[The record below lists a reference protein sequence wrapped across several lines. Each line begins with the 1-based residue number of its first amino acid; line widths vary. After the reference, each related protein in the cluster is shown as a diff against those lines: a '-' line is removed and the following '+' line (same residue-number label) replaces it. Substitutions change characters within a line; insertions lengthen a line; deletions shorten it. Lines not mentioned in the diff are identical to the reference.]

1 MQSNKH
7 AHFKLA
13 AVGVGALLVLGSS
26 AIAAGADST
35 AEISPSQIAL
45 DQAAELRVAVADGS
59 RPALSHVDGLHFQRT
74 GQSTEMTDINGT
86 MSQHTWV
93 VYQVV
98 ADQPG
103 SYNIPVGGHTLTLKV
118 GPAGSGRAPA
128 AFGSRRNL
136 PSDPDVSTRQGGQQG
151 QQGSLALLRVVL
163 PSKKLFI
170 GQSVPVTF
178 KAYFRAGTEVTLSGV
193 PSLGIPAFTFNHME
207 DKPRQSV
214 ESIGG
219 VPYRVA
225 TWTGQAS
232 AAMPGH
238 FTTQASLPI
247 VARYREVSQRPAAD
261 PFADMLDED
270 DAFSASP
277 SAMIR
282 SFMKQ
287 SAFGGS
293 LGDVFGQVRER
304 EITLHAPVQAVEVLA
319 PPSKGQPVSYNGAV
333 GRFDVSATLVPSSGA
348 MFAPMTLRIE
358 VTGQGNLD
366 RVSIPGLASSPN
378 WKTYPPS
385 AKVTP
390 EGTKIFEQAVVP
402 QSGGR
407 IELPSLSFSFFDPEQ
422 KQYVT
427 RSTAPIM
434 ADIAVTQAGTT
445 APIANLPKL
454 SPKLAEERATGL
466 RPNQIEEGRSVATL
480 LPPYRRSW
488 FWPVVAVPWLGLAI
502 VFARPRA
509 RGFSERTHRRALRET
524 VAQHRTAMKSAVAA
538 GDAIRFHEA
547 AGAALRER
555 LGEMWKIAP
564 DAITSAEAAARMGQD
579 DEPIV
584 AELRSAERLRYG
596 GAAEDPST
604 LTALQQTIERRLDQ
618 LENRT

>member
-1 MQSNKH
+1 MQPNKH
-7 AHFKLA
+7 AHVKLA
-13 AVGVGALLVLGSS
+13 AIGLGAFLALGRS
-26 AIAAGADST
+26 AVASGAEAM

-45 DQAAELRVAVADGS
+45 DQAAELRVAAAAGS
-59 RPALSHVDGLHFQRT
+59 QPALPRVDGLHFQRT

-93 VYQVV
+93 LYQVV
-98 ADQPG
+98 ADRPG
-103 SYNIPVGGHTLTLKV
+103 SYNIPIGGHTLALKV
-118 GPAGSGRAPA
+118 GPEGSGRAPT
-128 AFGSRRNL
+128 AFGSRAAL
-136 PSDPDVSTRQGGQQG
+136 PSAPDVSARHGG

-163 PSKKLFI
+163 PNKKLFI

-193 PSLGIPAFTFNHME
+193 PSLGIPAFTINHME

-214 ESIGG
+214 ESIAG

-238 FTTQASLPI
+238 FATQASLPI
-247 VARYREVSQRPAAD
+247 VARYREASQRPAAD
-261 PFADMLDED
+261 PFAGTLDDD
-270 DAFSASP
+270 DALSASP

-287 SAFGGS
+287 SAFG
-293 LGDVFGQVRER
+293 DVFGQVRER
-304 EITLHAPVQAVEVLA
+304 EMTLHAPVQAVEVLA
-319 PPSKGQPVSYNGAV
+319 PPSKGQPVGYNGAV
-333 GRFDVSATLVPSSGA
+333 GRFDVRADLAPSSGA

-366 RVSIPGLASSPN
+366 RVSLPGLASSSS

-385 AKVTP
+385 AKLTP

-402 QSGGR
+402 QASGR
-407 IELPSLSFSFFDPEQ
+407 LELPSMSFSYFDPERN
-422 KQYVT
+422 QYVT
-427 RSTAPIM
+427 RATTPIM
-434 ADIAVTQAGTT
+434 AEVAATPAGTT
-445 APIANLPKL
+445 ASTANPPKI
-454 SPKLAEERATGL
+454 SPQIAEEPTVGL
-466 RPNQIEEGRSVATL
+466 RPNQIDEGRFVATL

-502 VFARPRA
+502 VVARPRA
-509 RGFSERTHRRALRET
+509 RGTSERTHRRALRET
-524 VAQHRTAMKSAVAA
+524 VAQHRTAMKRAAAA
-538 GDAIRFHEA
+538 GDAVRFHEA

-564 DAITSAEAAARMGQD
+564 DEITSAEAAARMGQD

-584 AELRSAERLRYG
+584 AALRSAERLRYG
-596 GAAEDPST
+596 GAAEDPSSLAT
-604 LTALQQTIERRLDQ
+604 LEETIERRLDQ

>member
-1 MQSNKH
+1 MQPNKH
-7 AHFKLA
+7 AYVKVA
-13 AVGVGALLVLGSS
+13 AIGVGAYLVLGRS
-26 AIAAGADST
+26 AIASGAEST

-45 DQAAELRVAVADGS
+45 DQAAELRVAAGDGS
-59 RPALSHVDGLHFQRT
+59 QPALPHVDGLHFRRT
-74 GQSTEMTDINGT
+74 GQSTEMTDINGA

-93 VYQVV
+93 LYQVV
-98 ADQPG
+98 ADRPG
-103 SYNIPVGGHTLTLKV
+103 SYNIPVGGHTLALKV
-118 GPAGSGRAPA
+118 GPAGSASAPT
-128 AFGSRRNL
+128 AFGSRAAL
-136 PSDPDVSTRQGGQQG
+136 PSAPELSARQGG

-193 PSLGIPAFTFNHME
+193 PSLGIPAFTINHME

-238 FTTQASLPI
+238 FATQASLLV
-247 VARYREVSQRPAAD
+247 VARYREASQRPAAD
-261 PFADMLDED
+261 PFSGMLDDD

-277 SAMIR
+277 SAMMR

-287 SAFGGS
+287 SAFGGAF
-293 LGDVFGQVRER
+293 GDVFGQVHER
-304 EITLHAPVQAVEVLA
+304 EMTLRAPVQAVEVSA
-319 PPSKGQPVSYNGAV
+319 PPSKGQPADYNGAV
-333 GRFDVSATLVPSSGA
+333 GRFDVRASLAPSSGA
-348 MFAPMTLRIE
+348 MFAPMTLKIE

-366 RVSIPGLASSPN
+366 RVSTPGLASSAN

-385 AKVTP
+385 AKLTP

-402 QSGGR
+402 QASGR
-407 IELPSLSFSFFDPEQ
+407 LELPSLSFSFFDPVRN
-422 KQYVT
+422 QYVT
-427 RSTAPIM
+427 RSTSPIL
-434 ADIAVTQAGTT
+434 ADVAVVQAGTP
-445 APIANLPKL
+445 APTANLPKL
-454 SPKLAEERATGL
+454 FPSIAEGPTVGL
-466 RPNQIEEGRSVATL
+466 RPNQVDEGRFVATL

-488 FWPVVAVPWLGLAI
+488 FWPVVAAPWLGLGM

-509 RGFSERTHRRALRET
+509 RGTSERMHRRALRET
-524 VAQHRTAMKSAVAA
+524 VAQYRTAMKRAAAA

-547 AGAALRER
+547 AGAALRHR
-555 LGEMWKIAP
+555 LGELWKLAP
-564 DAITSAEAAARMGQD
+564 DEITSAEAAARMGQD

-584 AELRSAERLRYG
+584 AALRSAERLRYG
-596 GAAEDPST
+596 GAEEDPSSLAT
-604 LTALQQTIERRLDQ
+604 LQETIERRLDQ

>member
-1 MQSNKH
+1 MQPNKH
-7 AHFKLA
+7 DHFKLA
-13 AVGVGALLVLGSS
+13 AVGLGALLVLGRS
-26 AIAAGADST
+26 AIASGTEAT

-45 DQAAELRVAVADGS
+45 DQAAELRVAGADGS
-59 RPALSHVDGLHFQRT
+59 QPALPHLDGLHFQRA
-74 GQSTEMTDINGT
+74 GQSTEMTDINGA

-93 VYQVV
+93 LYQVV
-98 ADQPG
+98 ADRPG
-103 SYNIPVGGHTLTLKV
+103 TYSIPVGGHALTLKV
-118 GPAGSGRAPA
+118 GPAGSGSAPTAIGSRA
-128 AFGSRRNL
+128 AFS
-136 PSDPDVSTRQGGQQG
+136 SAPDVSARQQG
-151 QQGSLALLRVVL
+151 QQGSLALLRVVF

-193 PSLGIPAFTFNHME
+193 PSLGIPAFTINHME

-214 ESIGG
+214 ESIAG

-238 FTTQASLPI
+238 FATQASLPI
-247 VARYREVSQRPAAD
+247 VARYREASQRPAAD
-261 PFADMLDED
+261 PFAGMLDDD
-270 DAFSASP
+270 DALSASP

-287 SAFGGS
+287 SAFGGA
-293 LGDVFGQVRER
+293 LGDMFGQVRER
-304 EITLHAPVQAVEVLA
+304 EMTLRAPVQTVEVLA
-319 PPSKGQPVSYNGAV
+319 PPSKGQPADYNGAV
-333 GRFDVSATLVPSSGA
+333 GRFDVRASLAPSSGA
-348 MFAPMTLRIE
+348 MFAPLTLRIE

-366 RVSIPGLASSPN
+366 RVSIPGLASSPS

-402 QSGGR
+402 QASGR
-407 IELPSLSFSFFDPEQ
+407 LELPALSFSFFDPERN
-422 KQYVT
+422 QYVT
-427 RSTAPIM
+427 RSTTPTM
-434 ADIAVTQAGTT
+434 ADIAATQAGTT
-445 APIANLPKL
+445 APIANLPKI
-454 SPKLAEERATGL
+454 SPQIAEEPTVGL
-466 RPNQIEEGRSVATL
+466 RPNQVDEGRFVATL

-488 FWPVVAVPWLGLAI
+488 FWPIVAVPWLGLAF
-502 VFARPRA
+502 VVVGPRA
-509 RGFSERTHRRALRET
+509 RGTSERTQRRALRET
-524 VAQHRTAMKSAVAA
+524 VAQHRTTMKRAAAA

-564 DAITSAEAAARMGQD
+564 DQITSAEAAARMSVD

-584 AELRSAERLRYG
+584 AALRSAERLRYG
-596 GAAEDPST
+596 GVAEDPSSLAT
-604 LTALQQTIERRLDQ
+604 LQETIERRLDQ

>member
-1 MQSNKH
+1 MQPNKP
-7 AHFKLA
+7 AHLKLA
-13 AVGVGALLVLGSS
+13 TIGLGALLALGRS
-26 AIAAGADST
+26 AIASGAEAT

-45 DQAAELRVAVADGS
+45 DQAAELRVAAGDGGHVAL
-59 RPALSHVDGLHFQRT
+59 PHVDGLHFQRT
-74 GQSTEMTDINGT
+74 GQSTEMTDINGAT
-86 MSQHTWV
+86 SQHTWV
-93 VYQVV
+93 LYQVV
-98 ADQPG
+98 ADRAG
-103 SYNIPVGGHTLTLKV
+103 TYSIPVGGQSLALRV
-118 GPAGSGRAPA
+118 GPAGSGRAPTASGSRA
-128 AFGSRRNL
+128 AF
-136 PSDPDVSTRQGGQQG
+136 PSAPDASSRQGS

-193 PSLGIPAFTFNHME
+193 PSLGISAFTINHME

-225 TWTGQAS
+225 TWTGQTS

-238 FTTQASLPI
+238 FATQASLPI
-247 VARYREVSQRPAAD
+247 VARYREASQRPAAD
-261 PFADMLDED
+261 PFAGMLDDD

-287 SAFGGS
+287 SAFG
-293 LGDVFGQVRER
+293 DVFGQVRER
-304 EITLHAPVQAVEVLA
+304 EMTLHAPVQAVEVIA
-319 PPSKGQPVSYNGAV
+319 PPSKGQPADYNGAV
-333 GRFDVSATLVPSSGA
+333 GHFNVRANLAPSSGA

-366 RVSIPGLASSPN
+366 RVSIPGLASSPS

-385 AKVTP
+385 AKLTP
-390 EGTKIFEQAVVP
+390 EGTKIFEQAVGP
-402 QSGGR
+402 QASGR
-407 IELPSLSFSFFDPEQ
+407 IELPSLSFSFFDPERN
-422 KQYVT
+422 QYMT

-434 ADIAVTQAGTT
+434 AEIAVTQAGTT
-445 APIANLPKL
+445 APTANLPKI
-454 SPKLAEERATGL
+454 SPPIAEEPTVGL
-466 RPNQIEEGRSVATL
+466 RSNQVDEGRFVATL

-488 FWPVVAVPWLGLAI
+488 FWPMVAAPWLGLGI

-509 RGFSERTHRRALRET
+509 RGTAERMHRRALRET
-524 VAQHRTAMKSAVAA
+524 VAQHRTEMRHAAAA

-547 AGAALRER
+547 AGAALRQR
-555 LGEMWKIAP
+555 LGEMWKLAP
-564 DAITSAEAAARMGQD
+564 DEITSAEAAARMGQD

-584 AELRSAERLRYG
+584 AALRSAERLRYG
-596 GAAEDPST
+596 GAVEDPSSLAT
-604 LTALQQTIERRLDQ
+604 LQETIERRLDQ
-618 LENRT
+618 LEKRT